1 MHACMHAR
9 FYLYVHRYLN
19 KTHTWNFLI
28 FKPFSKLFA
37 FYHLSW
43 NCLELISFF
52 LCKEV
57 LFPASYTLQHFLKL
71 SWNSLASL
79 CFEEWKWQHFFLKHV
94 AFSNFCCFFERCCF
108 FQVHRASVLE
118 ACCFFE
124 TFYRERVRNWCAGV
138 LTLCFKLCCFFT
150 LCIDCTHF

>member
-19 KTHTWNFLI
+19 KTYTWNFLI

-37 FYHLSW
+37 IYHFSW

-57 LFPASYTLQHFLKL
+57 LFPASQTLQHFFWNCLETVWHHFVLKNGNGNTFFWSML
-71 SWNSLASL
+71 LFLISVV
-79 CFEEWKWQHFFLKHV
+79 FLKAV
-94 AFSNFCCFFERCCF
+94 AFSKSTELLFWKPVAF
-108 FQVHRASVLE
+108 L
-118 ACCFFE
+118 
-124 TFYRERVRNWCAGV
+124 
-138 LTLCFKLCCFFT
+138 KPFT
-150 LCIDCTHF
+150 VNVSGIDVQES